1 MSAQP
6 CPGLAPVP
14 ITERLLRGVRERP
27 RKRRQADEDGGRKMI
42 RLARRDVT
50 NLGDLK
56 GGQSSELSTGNKGPG
71 VGSSKSRIS
80 PSCALGARD
89 QEPRHKWMGPEVRA
103 AGIGAEEAAAEEAAA
118 RPQRAGSA
126 A

>member
-42 RLARRDVT
+42 RLARRDVM

-56 GGQSSELSTGNKGPG
+56 GGQSSELSTGNQGPG
-71 VGSSKSRIS
+71 VGSSKSGIS
-80 PSCALGARD
+80 LSCALGARD
-89 QEPRHKWMGPEVRA
+89 QEPRHKWMGPEV
-103 AGIGAEEAAAEEAAA
+103 
-118 RPQRAGSA
+118 
-126 A
+126 